1 MEIEM
6 VLVCLLRLMDQYIW
20 GSGKMDYIMIKVYIC
35 IRMGRDI
42 RGRFVKDL
50 KEALVRFFILMVISM
65 KESGVRILGR
75 VWVK

>member
-1 MEIEM
+1 MG
-6 VLVCLLRLMDQYIW
+6 QYIW
-20 GSGKMDYIMIKVYIC
+20 GNGKMDYIMIKVYIC
-35 IRMGRDI
+35 ILMGKGI

-50 KEALVRFFILMVISM
+50 KEVQVRYSILMVISM

>member
-1 MEIEM
+1 
-6 VLVCLLRLMDQYIW
+6 MDQYIW
-20 GSGKMDYIMIKVYIC
+20 GSGKMGYIMIKVYIC
-35 IRMGRDI
+35 IRMGRGI

-50 KEALVRFFILMVISM
+50 KEAQVRFFILMVISM